1 MKSGGPGASSCLGRN
16 LSALSFQTFLLWA
29 IGFAMAVQKLPASVP
44 LNQLSPTLY
53 QTEHCLFIIDSSVT
67 WSSPTAAYN
76 DIYAAGSVAPY
87 FPKLEGYFDT
97 LTARFPGNYFSVCYI
112 ANTGASNVPNY
123 IDRIYKAT
131 GISSGVGSAG
141 LGSSGVPGTPQSF
154 ANVDMCRYNLPGG
167 NVITPVLAVFDHEIG
182 HAWGA
187 QIFYTLNQPSLS
199 NGHWVGNSTVDC
211 QMGGALSTDGYL
223 SVNKINGDPVHGF
236 HWQRV
241 NNIRSNDTEVFS
253 EQALYLMGVAPV
265 FPTSYVLNT
274 PVYNPDGTMG
284 YSSVDTFDHVAAVAT
299 YGVRNPDYKTSP
311 KQFRLGF
318 VYVVRDLAEVNAVCQ
333 AVEQSIEN
341 FCNGEALSATT
352 YRSQAPFLADSRYR
366 ASVDGLLSE
375 LDGNARPVL
384 TVNNSYV
391 TSVDGTATISFS
403 ASDPDGPAPTVSIVP
418 ASSHCVVSGATLQIS
433 GLPDG
438 VHFFTLKATDSGN
451 KKVFGHFTVEVQ
463 RPASSISI
471 TTDPVSQ
478 TAIAGNNA
486 TLTVAASA
494 GASPLTYRWFIRQAR
509 TSTWNIMS
517 DGGACNGTDTAT
529 LQVATAPSM
538 DGDAFLC
545 LVSDGSGSITSRFA
559 ALTISETIPVVISQ
573 PLDKNITAGAS
584 TYFGVTAGT
593 SATTFG
599 YYQYQW
605 QRQAAGSGVW
615 LDLVASSTYAS
626 VNQSQLTVYS
636 SALGMSGDQ
645 FRCLITNTAGSAP
658 STAATLAVGT
668 VPSITTQPL
677 PATGTAG
684 QTISFSVTASGTGP
698 LSYQWYK
705 YSTPVGN
712 SATLT
717 LTNLQPSDAGTYG
730 VHVTNA
736 FGLAYS
742 TNVGLTVNPATA
754 PVISTPLQS
763 VHGPVGQD
771 ISLTVVSSGSA
782 PLTYQ
787 WRKEGGAIA
796 GATTDTLILTAIQA
810 SDAGHYDV
818 VITNAAGSTTSNGV
832 TVTVD
837 SPAVVAPS
845 NVVITIFVTP

>member
-1 MKSGGPGASSCLGRN
+1 M
-16 LSALSFQTFLLWA
+16 
-29 IGFAMAVQKLPASVP
+29 GFAMAVEKLPANVP
-44 LNQLSPTLY
+44 LSQLSPTLY
-53 QTEHCLFIIDSSVT
+53 QTEHCLFIIDSTVT

-87 FPKLEGYFDT
+87 FPRLEGYFDT
-97 LTARFPGNYFSVCYI
+97 LTTRFPGNYFSVCYI

-131 GISSGVGSAG
+131 GISNGIGSAG
-141 LGSSGVPGTPQSF
+141 LGSSGVPGAPQSF
-154 ANVDMCRYNLPGG
+154 ASVDMCRYNLPGG
-167 NVITPVLAVFDHEIG
+167 NVIAPVLAVFDHEIG

-199 NGHWVGNSTVDC
+199 NGHWLGNSTVDC

-223 SVNKINGDPVHGF
+223 TVNKINGDPVRGF

-241 NNIRSNDTEVFS
+241 NNSRSNDAEVFS

-265 FPTSYVLNT
+265 FPTSYVLNA

-284 YSSVDTFDHVAAVAT
+284 YSSVDTFDHATAVAT
-299 YGVRNPDYKTSP
+299 YGVRSPDYKTSP

-318 VYVVRDLAEVNAVCQ
+318 VYVARDLAEVNTVCQ

-341 FCNGEALSATT
+341 FCNGETLSATT
-352 YRSQAPFLADSRYR
+352 YRSQAPFLVDSRYR

-375 LDGNARPVL
+375 LDGNARPLL

-391 TSVDGTATISFS
+391 TSADGTATISFS
-403 ASDPDGPAPTVSIVP
+403 ASDPDGPAPVVSIVP
-418 ASSHCVVSGATLQIS
+418 ASSHCVVSGATVQLS

-451 KKVFGHFTVEVQ
+451 KQVFAHFTVEVQ
-463 RPASSISI
+463 RPVSSISL
-471 TTDPVSQ
+471 TADPVSQ
-478 TAIAGNNA
+478 TAIAGNTV
-486 TLTVAASA
+486 TLGVAASS
-494 GASPLTYRWFIRQAR
+494 GAPLTYHWFIQQAR
-509 TSTWNIMS
+509 TSTWNS
-517 DGGACNGTDTAT
+517 LSNGGAYSGTDTAT
-529 LQVATAPSM
+529 LQIATAPAM

-545 LVSDGSGSITSRFA
+545 LVTDASGSATSRSAGLIIGETVPGITSQ
-559 ALTISETIPVVISQ
+559 PV
-573 PLDKNITAGAS
+573 DKNITASAS
-584 TYFGVTAGT
+584 TYFSVAAGT

-615 LDLVASSTYAS
+615 LDLVASSTYAG
-626 VNQSQLTVYS
+626 VTQSQFTVYS
-636 SALGMSGDQ
+636 STLGMSGDQ
-645 FRCLITNTAGSAP
+645 FRCAVTNTAGTTTS
-658 STAATLAVGT
+658 SAATLSVGL

-677 PATGTAG
+677 PVTGTVG
-684 QTISFSVTASGTGP
+684 QTVSFSVTASGTGP

-705 YSTPVGN
+705 YSTPIGN
-712 SATLT
+712 SATLM
-717 LTNLQPSDAGTYG
+717 LANLQLSDAGTYG

-742 TNVGLTVNPATA
+742 TNVSLTVNAATA
-754 PVISTPLQS
+754 PVISVPPQS
-763 VHGPVGQD
+763 AHGAAGQD
-771 ISLTVVSSGSA
+771 ILLTIVSSGSA
-782 PLTYQ
+782 PITYQ
-787 WRKEGGAIA
+787 WRKEGVNIS
-796 GATTDTLILTAIQA
+796 GATTDTLLLATIQA

-818 VITNAAGSTTSNGV
+818 VITNAAGSTTSNEV
-832 TVTVD
+832 TVTID
-837 SPAVVAPS
+837 APAVVAPS